1 MHPSNFFR
9 KRLAEKMHHIRC
21 NFPKSVLFSYL
32 NGSSISHKLDA
43 LEL

>member
-1 MHPSNFFR
+1 MENGHA

-32 NGSSISHKLDA
+32 NGNSISHKLNA